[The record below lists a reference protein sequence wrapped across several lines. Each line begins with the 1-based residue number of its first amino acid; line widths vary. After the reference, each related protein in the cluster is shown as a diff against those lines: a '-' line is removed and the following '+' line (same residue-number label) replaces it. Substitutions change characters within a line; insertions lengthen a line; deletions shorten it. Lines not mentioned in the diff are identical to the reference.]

1 MIADALAHKR
11 IAITGATGFLG
22 TALVERLLRC
32 VPDCE
37 LVLLVR
43 PGRRTDATQRVQ
55 REIFRNDSFA
65 RLRQSWG
72 DDFDAIANR
81 RVEVLTGDVSVD
93 GLGLSDPDSAKF
105 CGCDIIIHAAAT
117 VSFDSPLDASIDI
130 NLLGPNRILTACHQ
144 NGTTPHLIAVSTC
157 YVAGNRRGAATETLL
172 SDSPF
177 SLDIDWRSEV
187 SAAHRT
193 RSDIDARSRQPDH
206 LATMRRSA
214 RDELGP
220 AGLPMLA
227 AKTEQLRKEWVDQQM
242 VEIGRSRATSLGW
255 PDVYTYSKALGEQA
269 LVELRK
275 NVPVTIVR
283 PSIIES
289 ALAEPT
295 PGWIRGFRMA
305 EPLIVSFAKGELDTF
320 PGYPE
325 GVIDVIP
332 VDMVAA
338 CIVAVAA
345 RSAVVTAA
353 AEAAQIAA
361 ATPAAAAP
369 AATPQAATASPTAAS
384 ATSPAAAQPPA
395 ATPAPAPPTPPGPV
409 EIFQIASGAVNPL
422 RFKVLLDTTM
432 HWFQKHPLY
441 NSKGHPTASTSW
453 RYAGSSDLEEKLE
466 KVVRLLDIANRFVNH
481 LPLRGRSDLTLR
493 LAERRQSLEQLQ
505 SYVQLYGAYG
515 KCEALYSIDATLDLW
530 QSLDAA
536 DQSTFAFDP
545 RAIDW
550 PYYIAEVHLPTV
562 VVQSRLK
569 TTPEVRSGPDRSDR
583 QRAAVLSPERQFA
596 AFDLENTLIAS
607 NVVESYSWLATHDL
621 DAAAR
626 FRFALR
632 TLSQAP
638 GLWRRDRRDR
648 TDFLRFFYRRYKGAS
663 VEKLD
668 AAAQEMLSHL
678 ILAKSFPAGLRR
690 VRAHKAAGHKTVLIT
705 GALDLAVR
713 PLAPLFD
720 VIVAARIDN
729 VGGRYTG
736 EMIDVPPTGEVRAQ
750 MMTDWAAE
758 QGFDPMQGVAYADA
772 ASDLP
777 MLEAVGYPVAVNP
790 ETRLVTIADKRG
802 WLVEEWGKMPGAP
815 SSLLP
820 LAPLRRPAGSRRSNK
835 PNRNNKRRR
844 SLAGSPGSP
853 RSTGA
858 RQ

>member
-32 VPDCE
+32 VPDCD

-43 PGRRTDATQRVQ
+43 PGRRNDAAQRVQ
-55 REIFRNDSFA
+55 REIFRNDAFEP
-65 RLRQSWG
+65 LRESWG
-72 DDFDAIANR
+72 DSFDATCAK
-81 RVEVLTGDVSVD
+81 RVNVLSGDVTAD
-93 GLGLSDPDSAKF
+93 NLGLSPADLATF

-130 NLLGPNRILTACHQ
+130 NLLGPNRILTACQ
-144 NGTTPHLIAVSTC
+144 DTGTTPHLIAVSTC
-157 YVAGNRRGAATETLL
+157 YVAGNRRGAAAEALL

-177 SLDIDWRSEV
+177 SLDIDWRAEV
-187 SAAHRT
+187 AAAKRT
-193 RSDIDARSRQPDH
+193 RSDIDARSREPDR
-206 LATMRRSA
+206 LTTLRRAA
-214 RDELGP
+214 REELGP

-227 AKTEQLRKEWVDQQM
+227 AKTEQLRTEWVDSQM
-242 VEIGRSRATSLGW
+242 TEAGRSRATSLGW

-269 LVELRK
+269 LVELRQ
-275 NVPVTIVR
+275 NIPVTIVR

-289 ALAEPT
+289 ALAEPM

-338 CIVAVAA
+338 CIVAVSARVSGSASSREKESDAA
-345 RSAVVTAA
+345 PTAA
-353 AEAAQIAA
+353 PTQ
-361 ATPAAAAP
+361 AAP
-369 AATPQAATASPTAAS
+369 AATPT
-384 ATSPAAAQPPA
+384 
-395 ATPAPAPPTPPGPV
+395 PV

-432 HWFQKHPLY
+432 RWFEQHPLY
-441 NSKGHPTASTSW
+441 DSKGHPTASTSW

-466 KVVRLLDIANRFVNH
+466 RVVRLLDIASRFVNH

-505 SYVQLYGAYG
+505 GYVQLYGAYG
-515 KCEALYSIDATLDLW
+515 KCEALYSIDSTLRLW
-530 QSLDAA
+530 DSLDAA
-536 DQSTFAFDP
+536 DQQAFAFDP
-545 RAIDW
+545 RVIDW
-550 PYYIAEVHLPTV
+550 PNYIADVHLPTV

-569 TTPEVRSGPDRSDR
+569 TTPEVRSGPDRTDR
-583 QRAAVLSPERQFA
+583 LRAAVLNPDRQFA

-607 NVVESYSWLATHDL
+607 NVVESYSWLATRDL

-626 FRFALR
+626 FRFVLR

-638 GLWRRDRRDR
+638 GLWRRDRHDR

-668 AAAQEMLSHL
+668 AAAKEMLSHL

-713 PLAPLFD
+713 PLQPLFD
-720 VIVAARIDN
+720 VIIAARIDN
-729 VGGRYTG
+729 ADGHYTG
-736 EMIDVPPTGEVRAQ
+736 EMTDVPPTGEVRAQ

-758 QGFDPMQGVAYADA
+758 QDFDSAQGVAYADA

-790 ETRLVTIADKRG
+790 ETRLITIADKRG
-802 WLVEEWGKMPGAP
+802 WLVEEWGRSPGAP
-815 SSLLP
+815 NTLLP
-820 LAPLRRPAGSRRSNK
+820 LAPLRRNPRTTSSRSYKRARAG
-835 PNRNNKRRR
+835 
-844 SLAGSPGSP
+844 A
-853 RSTGA
+853 A
-858 RQ
+858 R